1 MHRRLIVMRHAKS
14 SWDSDT
20 ISDHDRSLNHRGRTD
35 APRIANQ
42 LTQLG
47 WTPDYVLSS
56 DSERTRETYQRMF
69 EYFNPPPE
77 SNFLRSLY
85 HAGVQEFC
93 TAVSQLADD
102 FTTALVLGHNPGW
115 EHVVHWLADQS
126 ITMTTAN
133 AALLEGPD
141 LPWFE
146 TVIHPAMWQLA
157 GVIRPKEL

>member
-1 MHRRLIVMRHAKS
+1 MRRRLIVMRHAKS

-20 ISDHDRSLNHRGRTD
+20 ISDHDRPLNHRGRKD
-35 APRIANQ
+35 APRIANR

-47 WTPDYVLSS
+47 WTPNYVLSS
-56 DSERTRETYQRMF
+56 DSERTRETCHRMF
-69 EYFNPPPE
+69 ECFDPLPE
-77 SNFLRSLY
+77 SEFLRSLY

-93 TAVSQLADD
+93 AAVSQLADGS
-102 FTTALVLGHNPGW
+102 TTALVLGHNPGW
-115 EHVVHWLADQS
+115 EQVVHWLTNQS

-146 TVIHPAMWQLA
+146 TVLHPATWQLA
-157 GVIRPKEL
+157 EVIRPQEL